1 MNKLLK
7 PLCVAYNDV
16 VTAYNSSNVSE
27 LRTTITKHQDLFS
40 ADNNLGLVKQ
50 VLTSQ
55 TRSNIRRLT
64 RTFIT
69 LSLGDLATRVG
80 LSSTEEVEQELVI
93 MIQTGSIHATISQQ
107 VSTIHSLRGQNS
119 HTINGST
126 SAIFI

>member
-27 LRTTITKHQDLFS
+27 LRTTITKHQDLFT

-107 VSTIHSLRGQNS
+107 VSTIHSLRELSQWTKFTYN
-119 HTINGST
+119 
-126 SAIFI
+126 

>member
-107 VSTIHSLRGQNS
+107 VSTIHSLRELSQWTKFTYN
-119 HTINGST
+119 
-126 SAIFI
+126 

>member
-27 LRTTITKHQDLFS
+27 LRSTITKHQDLFS

-107 VSTIHSLRGQNS
+107 VSIIQ
-119 HTINGST
+119 
-126 SAIFI
+126 A

>member
-107 VSTIHSLRGQNS
+107 VSTTHSLRELSQWTKFTYN
-119 HTINGST
+119 
-126 SAIFI
+126 